1 MGKPGPLD
9 DGFANGV
16 RFVFG
21 AVFGL
26 FIAFRLMKR
35 QLILNFDDL
44 HSLAAIIA
52 VCACIALLCRV
63 AAAKYRDEFWEKT
76 FDVLFWWR
84 R

>member
-1 MGKPGPLD
+1 MGKLGPLD

-21 AVFGL
+21 AIFGL
-26 FIAFRLMKR
+26 LIAFRLAMR
-35 QLILNFDDL
+35 QIILNFDDP
-44 HSLAAIIA
+44 HSLAATIA
-52 VCACIALLCRV
+52 VCACIALLCGL
-63 AAAKYRDEFWEKT
+63 AAAKYRDDFWQKT